1 MLTKPYC
8 LPTIL
13 TTQCWLH
20 HTAFLQCWQC
30 WYWILTSNIT
40 PLSLLTIHA
49 ATTQCVPQY
58 MEPSQNAPQSLVLKV
73 FTLIP
78 TRIIRDHHPD
88 QEHKEGQSRTE
99 DWVFRRQGFGDFGAE
114 IFGAA
119 AFSDLATFC
128 NLIAELLLQHLQKSY
143 SKYLP
148 EHTGAM
154 FHCSWQKL
162 APMSKQTK
170 SANEIGSKDED
181 NDFMCT
187 TQAALS
193 VRL

>member
-1 MLTKPYC
+1 MIFTY
-8 LPTIL
+8 INS
-13 TTQCWLH
+13 
-20 HTAFLQCWQC
+20 FV
-30 WYWILTSNIT
+30 IT
-40 PLSLLTIHA
+40 PGII
-49 ATTQCVPQY
+49 TQT
-58 MEPSQNAPQSLVLKV
+58 KK
-73 FTLIP
+73 
-78 TRIIRDHHPD
+78 TRKGRAE
-88 QEHKEGQSRTE
+88 QK

-128 NLIAELLLQHLQKSY
+128 NLIAELLQHLQKSY

-148 EHTGAM
+148 EHTAGAM

-187 TQAALS
+187 TQAAY
-193 VRL
+193 